1 MSFPTP
7 EFLWM
12 KIKNPLYFSPVI
24 SAEGRQIC
32 QGFLP
37 TTTGEKDK
45 GFKSSFYLD
54 CGSIKKIYLLVK

>member
-1 MSFPTP
+1 
-7 EFLWM
+7 M

-24 SAEGRQIC
+24 AAEGRQIC